1 MFSSWFPVSQN
12 QQSNTNIPFSFR
24 AISEVHRVA
33 DVLAGNR
40 PFEHEVFDAKRMVQP
55 DLFRLEMRG

>member
-1 MFSSWFPVSQN
+1 MRPTQKNKCSARGFH
-12 QQSNTNIPFSFR
+12 FR

-33 DVLAGNR
+33 DVLNGNR
-40 PFEHEVFDAKRMVQP
+40 PFEREVFDAKRMVQP